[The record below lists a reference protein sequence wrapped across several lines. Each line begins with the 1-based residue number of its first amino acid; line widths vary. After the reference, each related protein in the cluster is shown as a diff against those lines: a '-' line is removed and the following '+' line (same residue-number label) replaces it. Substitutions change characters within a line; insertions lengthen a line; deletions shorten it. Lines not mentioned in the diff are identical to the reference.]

1 MTWVTRNSRPLS
13 YSARPMSRAMLTI
26 ALLLAAF
33 PLMGER
39 VRAIVAVRPPAPER
53 ARSIEAQRAGVID
66 SLSTATT
73 IERWGRGGTF
83 VAELDEWELELVRRD
98 PRVLAVSLDSG
109 GRGSLLESIPL
120 IGGDVVA
127 AQGLDGQ
134 YVTVAVLDSGID
146 LSNPDFAGR
155 VVAQQCFCDNLDGT
169 GCCPNGATSQSGP
182 GSAQDDHGHG
192 THVTGIIA
200 SAGRSGPRGLAPA
213 ARIVAVK
220 VLDEA
225 NVFSSLTQIYRALEW
240 IAENRAEVRV
250 INMSLGTS
258 AHFTSI
264 QCASS
269 AAAFGFEDVL
279 QKLRARGVV
288 ITVSTGN
295 DRSATTMEFPACDAG
310 VIAVGATY
318 DAPSPQARPYQFF
331 GCDDAHAARDQVAC
345 FSNSSDAIDILAPGA
360 PILSSN
366 LGRGS
371 ITMVG
376 TSMAAPHVAGTL
388 ALMMQAS
395 RGTITAA
402 QAEQILRNTGIPV
415 TDSRNGITTPRID
428 AAAAIA
434 ATPRPPAKSMRR
446 AVRP

>member
-1 MTWVTRNSRPLS
+1 MTQVTRNGRRLS
-13 YSARPMSRAMLTI
+13 YSARPMLRTLLTVS
-26 ALLLAAF
+26 LLLAAF

-39 VRAIVAVRPPAPER
+39 VRAIVAVRPPAER
-53 ARSIEAQRAGVID
+53 VRSIEVQRAGVIE

-120 IGGDVVA
+120 IGGDIVA

-134 YVTVAVLDSGID
+134 YVTVAVIDSGVD

-182 GSAQDDHGHG
+182 GAAQDDHGHG
-192 THVTGIIA
+192 THVAGIIA
-200 SAGRSGPRGLAPA
+200 SAGRSGPRGLAPGT
-213 ARIVAVK
+213 RIVAVK

-225 NVFSSLTQIYRALEW
+225 NAFSSLTQIYRALEW
-240 IAENRAEVRV
+240 IVENRAEVRV
-250 INMSLGTS
+250 INMSLGTN
-258 AHFTSI
+258 ALFTSA
-264 QCASS
+264 QCATS
-269 AAAFGFEDVL
+269 AAAFGFADVL
-279 QKLRARGVV
+279 TKLRARGVV

-295 DRSATTMEFPACDAG
+295 DRSPTTMEFPACDDA
-310 VIAVGATY
+310 VLAVGATY
-318 DAPSPQARPYQFF
+318 DAPSTGMRPYQFF
-331 GCDDAHAARDQVAC
+331 GCDDSHASRDQVAC
-345 FSNSSDAIDILAPGA
+345 FSNSSGDLDLLAPGA

-371 ITMVG
+371 VTMVG

-388 ALMMQAS
+388 VLMMQAS
-395 RGTITAA
+395 RGTITAS
-402 QAEQILRNTGIPV
+402 QAAEILKSTGIPI

-434 ATPRPPAKSMRR
+434 ATPRPSAKSMRR
-446 AVRP
+446 SVRP